1 MPLVGLHPIVGMAI
15 GVLVGGFLQLW
26 VQRPSLRREG
36 FRYRPVL
43 DFTDPGLVRVGK
55 LMLPAVIGLA
65 AVEVNIFI
73 NTFFAASCAE
83 GSVSWLNYAF
93 RIMMFPIGLVG
104 VSLSIATMPVV
115 SRYAAQG
122 DIQGLRQAYVSSTIL
137 SFVFSIPATVG
148 LIVLAEPII
157 RVIYQHGRFTAADT
171 AQTAG
176 ALALYAIGLFAY
188 AAQKIVVPVF
198 YSLNKTRYPRHR
210 LFYYRCAEHLFC
222 HDIPGAL
229 PAPGHRAVNL
239 AVHDGKFFISQLHA
253 VPSGAGL

>member
-1 MPLVGLHPIVGMAI
+1 
-15 GVLVGGFLQLW
+15 
-26 VQRPSLRREG
+26 
-36 FRYRPVL
+36 
-43 DFTDPGLVRVGK
+43 
-55 LMLPAVIGLA
+55 MLPAVIGLA

-83 GSVSWLNYAF
+83 GSVSWLSYAF

-198 YSLNKTRYPRHR
+198 YALNKTRFPVVAS
-210 LFYYRCAEHLFC
+210 F
-222 HDIPGAL
+222 ITVAL
-229 PAPGHRAVNL
+229 NICFVLTFLGPFQHRAIALSTSLCMMANFSLLSFMLYRQV
-239 AVHDGKFFISQLHA
+239 
-253 VPSGAGL
+253 AGL